1 MKGMQKLKVKQRID
15 KSEPYFVH
23 VGYTYANEL
32 KKTKLRIKRKGKYLN
47 LKVRP
52 VVQTRIDK
60 LKKYWKR
67 SLK

>member
-23 VGYTYANEL
+23 IGYTYANEL
-32 KKTKLRIKRKGKYLN
+32 KKTKRYKKGKYLS
-47 LKVRP
+47 LKVRS
-52 VVQTRIDK
+52 VVQARIDK

>member
-1 MKGMQKLKVKQRID
+1 MQKLKVKQRID

-23 VGYTYANEL
+23 IGYTYANEL
-32 KKTKLRIKRKGKYLN
+32 KKTKRYKKGKYLS
-47 LKVRP
+47 LKVRS
-52 VVQTRIDK
+52 VVQARIDK

>member
-1 MKGMQKLKVKQRID
+1 MKRKQRID

-23 VGYTYANEL
+23 IGYTLACESKRTKRY
-32 KKTKLRIKRKGKYLN
+32 KKGRYLR

-52 VVQTRIDK
+52 VVQARIDK

>member
-23 VGYTYANEL
+23 IGYTYAYEL
-32 KKTKLRIKRKGKYLN
+32 KKAKRYDKGRYIKLKI
-47 LKVRP
+47 RP
-52 VVQTRIDK
+52 VVQARLDK
-60 LKKYWKR
+60 LDRYWKD